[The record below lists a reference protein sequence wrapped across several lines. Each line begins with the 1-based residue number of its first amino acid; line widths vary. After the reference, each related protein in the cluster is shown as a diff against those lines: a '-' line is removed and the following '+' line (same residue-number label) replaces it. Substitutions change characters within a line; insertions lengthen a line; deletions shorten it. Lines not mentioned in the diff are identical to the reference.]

1 MIEPDKNNP
10 QLPSC
15 INHPDQEATGAC
27 CKCGKPLCDK
37 CSEWFRSKLYCIP
50 CYTEAELMFAASEI
64 PDNDKQEWYEK
75 TGNHAAFIILG
86 VMLMLGG
93 ILGAKFLS
101 HIAGWVIWGIG
112 CLGEIVT
119 SGLVI
124 INKVYDRSTK
134 VCLVAFVLVVS
145 LLFLIMFIGN

>member
-1 MIEPDKNNP
+1 
-10 QLPSC
+10 
-15 INHPDQEATGAC
+15 
-27 CKCGKPLCDK
+27 
-37 CSEWFRSKLYCIP
+37 
-50 CYTEAELMFAASEI
+50 MFAASEI